1 MEVRST
7 LTKSSQI
14 PLQNISYSLKTLQ
27 TVSFKPKFYINNLNI
42 TLKVRLWL
50 VLTFENFATSAA
62 ILSSRSANTCTRTR
76 APELPSL
83 GKMYYLI
90 WHSDDVTKRGGTTG
104 NSILSETYKQIL
116 DVLKKTCLEAIF
128 GNLSII
134 DSYIVNVNSLPIII
148 DSAVQTF
155 TSNRNKVCIDLL
167 INNISYFTLVS

>member
-14 PLQNISYSLKTLQ
+14 PLQNISYSLKILQ

-62 ILSSRSANTCTRTR
+62 ILSRPVAPRTR

-83 GKMYYLI
+83 GKMYYILYYFI
-90 WHSDDVTKRGGTTG
+90 WHSDDVTKRGGTTVW
-104 NSILSETYKQIL
+104 L
-116 DVLKKTCLEAIF
+116 
-128 GNLSII
+128 
-134 DSYIVNVNSLPIII
+134 
-148 DSAVQTF
+148 
-155 TSNRNKVCIDLL
+155 
-167 INNISYFTLVS
+167 